1 VLSFTTILPP
11 DKPMSLELPDQP
23 ESKLD
28 FSMLSKRIAEV
39 KDADATMS
47 QKQLAKAFVN
57 NTIIPILNNKD
68 IYQMLQ
74 NPNFVEQLS
83 GLLTGFLLTAPKVAP
98 PKPNE

>member
-1 VLSFTTILPP
+1 MLLEPPADEPVHNFDLSL
-11 DKPMSLELPDQP
+11 
-23 ESKLD
+23 
-28 FSMLSKRIAEV
+28 LSKRIAEV
-39 KDADATMS
+39 KDADAPMS
-47 QKQLAKAFVN
+47 TKKLAQGFID
-57 NTIIPILNNKD
+57 NTIIPILNTPQ